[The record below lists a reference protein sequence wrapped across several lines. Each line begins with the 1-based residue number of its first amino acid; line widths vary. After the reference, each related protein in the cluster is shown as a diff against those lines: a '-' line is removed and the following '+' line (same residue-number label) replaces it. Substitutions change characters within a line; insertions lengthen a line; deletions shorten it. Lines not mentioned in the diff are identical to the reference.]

1 MQLPCE
7 AVVQK
12 SIAITGMVLSS
23 VSIFIFGVEIPT
35 ASAIGAGV
43 GVLIT
48 VLNDLRKGKLNLAD
62 HLITLLSGLF
72 IGLFATGL
80 TASTLDDWLFPNELN
95 NLNLMRSFNAVI
107 ALFYGYAG
115 KAIPPMVKGLAL
127 HKIKD
132 WLNAKTQGTGGD
144 DEQAQ

>member
-1 MQLPCE
+1 MQWLE
-7 AVVQK
+7 TSIQKVV
-12 SIAITGMVLSS
+12 AITGVVMSS
-23 VSIFIFGVEIPT
+23 ASILLLGVEVPMVT
-35 ASAIGAGV
+35 VIGAGV

-48 VLNDLRKGKLNLAD
+48 VLNDLRKSHFNIAD

-80 TASTLDDWLFPNELN
+80 TASMLDDWLFPNDLN
-95 NLNLMRSFNAVI
+95 NTDLMRSLNGVV

-115 KAIPPMVKGLAL
+115 KAIPPMIKGLAL

-132 WLNAKTQGTGGD
+132 WFSSQGQQSGGD
-144 DEQAQ
+144 HERS

>member
-1 MQLPCE
+1 MSL
-7 AVVQK
+7 VDTSVQK
-12 SIAITGMVLSS
+12 TVAITGVVLSS
-23 VSIFIFGVEIPT
+23 ASILVFGVAIPMVT
-35 ASAIGAGV
+35 VIGAGV

-48 VLNDLRKGKLNLAD
+48 VLNDLRKGKLNPVD

-80 TASTLDDWLFPNELN
+80 TASTLDDWFFPNDIN
-95 NLNLMRSFNAVI
+95 NTDLMRSLNAVI

-115 KAIPPMVKGLAL
+115 KAIPPMVKGLAF

-132 WLNAKTQGTGGD
+132 WFNRPSAGGD
-144 DEQAQ
+144 DEKAP